1 MNEQK
6 NAETLNNSPFPKSS
20 GQVGDGGLDFAAAAL
35 RLKNVVNRTP
45 LLFNLNLSKK
55 YQCNVF
61 LKREDLQVVR
71 SYKLRGAYNMMS
83 CLPAAQLQRGMVCAS
98 AGNHAQGFAYSC
110 KKLNCKGVVFMPV
123 ITPNQKIS
131 QTKMFGEDNVTIKL
145 VGDTFDDCAI
155 AAKKFTEENS
165 MIFIPPFDDYKIIEG
180 QGTVGVE
187 ILEQLNEDE
196 NISYR
201 FSPSISSISSPFG
214 VLHEENERSSRG
226 GRGLDFLFI
235 PVGGGGLSAGVGS
248 YFKTF
253 SPKTKII
260 GVEPEGAPSMFEAL
274 KAGHP
279 VTLDNIERFVDGAAV
294 KRVGEITFTFCKDVL
309 DDMHLVPEGKVCTT
323 ILKLY
328 NEDAIVVEPA
338 GALSIAALDDYAE
351 EIKGKN
357 VVCIIGGGNND
368 IDRMQEIKER
378 SLQYE
383 GLKHYFLIRFAQR
396 PGALKE
402 FVNFVLGENDDITR
416 FEYMQKHNKETGP
429 ALVGIELK
437 TKEDYEVLLKKLNQ
451 YHINYTELKSG
462 DNAFGYLV

>member
-1 MNEQK
+1 M
-6 NAETLNNSPFPKSS
+6 ETIANTILNFTE
-20 GQVGDGGLDFAAAAL
+20 AAQ
-35 RLKNVVNRTP
+35 RLKNVVSRTP
-45 LLFNLNLSKK
+45 LTYNINLSKK
-55 YQCNVF
+55 YHCNVF
-61 LKREDLQVVR
+61 LKREDLQIVR

-83 CLPAAQLQRGMVCAS
+83 SLSPEQLQRGVVCAS

-110 KKLNCKGVVFMPV
+110 NKLNAKGVVFMPV
-123 ITPNQKIS
+123 ITPNQKIT
-131 QTKMFGEDNVTIKL
+131 QTKMFGEDFITVKL

-155 AAKKFTEENS
+155 AAKKYTEENG
-165 MIFIPPFDDYKIIEG
+165 MTFIPPFDDYKIIEG

-187 ILEQLNEDE
+187 ILEAQSD
-196 NISYR
+196 IDY
-201 FSPSISSISSPFG
+201 
-214 VLHEENERSSRG
+214 
-226 GRGLDFLFI
+226 LFV

-253 SPKTKII
+253 SPKTKIV
-260 GVEPEGAPSMFEAL
+260 GVEPEGAPSMYEAL
-274 KAGHP
+274 KAGYP

-294 KRVGEITFTFCKDVL
+294 KRVGEITFSICKDVL
-309 DDMHLVPEGKVCTT
+309 DDMHLVPEG
-323 ILKLY
+323 
-328 NEDAIVVEPA
+328 
-338 GALSIAALDDYAE
+338 SIAALDDYAE

-402 FVNFVLGENDDITR
+402 FVNHVLGDNDDITR

-437 TKEDYEVLLKKLNQ
+437 TKEDYEVLLKNLQ
-451 YHINYTELKSG
+451 HYHINYTELKSG